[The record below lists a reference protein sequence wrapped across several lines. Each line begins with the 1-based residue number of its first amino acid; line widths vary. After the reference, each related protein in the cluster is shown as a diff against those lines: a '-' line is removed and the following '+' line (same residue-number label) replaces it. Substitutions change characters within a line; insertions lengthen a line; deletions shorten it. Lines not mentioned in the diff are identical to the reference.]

1 MIKIEIEHLE
11 QEKLAILAFY
21 KKQIEAYR
29 VLRQECEKVQWS
41 DQNYD
46 RFVESMNLIGHSL
59 SKIIQSLSDGRD
71 VYMISELLRLA
82 KDYVDCAREFPKI

>member
-1 MIKIEIEHLE
+1 MIKIDIESLE
-11 QEKLAILAFY
+11 REKIAILAFY

-29 VLRQECEKVQWS
+29 ILRQECEKVQWS

-46 RFVESMNLIGHSL
+46 RFVESMNIIGNNL

-71 VYMISELLRLA
+71 VYMISELLDLVNKYTECA
-82 KDYVDCAREFPKI
+82 KAFPKI